1 MKSEQQNELDLPVLD
16 EIVDP
21 QSERAKLVN
30 ALDELSSLIERVP
43 RPGQALSDE
52 DYEKLKADLN
62 DRLIEMFDEMAER
75 MKYIIPRMVEATLR
89 AHLDKNKKQDK

>member
-1 MKSEQQNELDLPVLD
+1 MKSDQQNELDLPVLD

-43 RPGQALSDE
+43 RPGKALSDQ
-52 DYEKLKADLN
+52 DYAKLQAELN
-62 DRLIEMFDEMAER
+62 ERLIEMFDEMAER
-75 MKYIIPRMVEATLR
+75 MKYIIPKMVEETLR
-89 AHLDKNKKQDK
+89 EHLDKKNKQ

>member
-1 MKSEQQNELDLPVLD
+1 MKSDQQNELDLPVLD

-43 RPGQALSDE
+43 KPGKLLSDE
-52 DYEKLKADLN
+52 DYAKLRADLN
-62 DRLIEMFDEMAER
+62 ERLLEMFDEMAER
-75 MKYIIPRMVEATLR
+75 MKYIIPRMVDETLR
-89 AHLDKNKKQDK
+89 AHLDKKKEK